1 MLIRSLLSLAL
12 LVGLF
17 SLGASACGHGPVV
30 MAPSLGPVD
39 TSRPMVRYQPIQ
51 GSSCESMLDAIWD
64 MKRLVGVDG
73 YVEVTVQKES
83 CWTATAYPFTYGTQ
97 RKNLSV
103 RRRSARPMAVSGAG
117 VPATMEAATAPRISA
132 PPAPAPPA
140 RRSASR
146 TRRAAPVVAAP
157 APAPVPVA
165 APRVTLDAATCEP
178 ACRAFGKHAG
188 TTALIQRVV
197 GDRCISRCTGGDV
210 AYYEC
215 VSRTRNVNDVKRCNA
230 N

>member
-1 MLIRSLLSLAL
+1 MTIRSLLSLVA

-17 SLGASACGHGPVV
+17 AFGFGACASGPVV

-73 YVEVTVQKES
+73 YVEVTVQKEG
-83 CWTATAYPFTYGTQ
+83 CWTATAYPFTYGNE
-97 RKNLSV
+97 RKELSV
-103 RRRSARPMAVSGAG
+103 RRRSARPAAVSGAG
-117 VPATMEAATAPRISA
+117 VPATMEAASAPR
-132 PPAPAPPA
+132 
-140 RRSASR
+140 R
-146 TRRAAPVVAAP
+146 TYTRPAP
-157 APAPVPVA
+157 APAPAPRRAAPQARRPAPVA
-165 APRVTLDAATCEP
+165 VAPAPAPAPRVSLDAATCEP

-197 GDRCISRCTGGDV
+197 GDRCISRCTGGDM

-215 VSRTRNVNDVKRCNA
+215 VSRTRSVKDVKRCNA